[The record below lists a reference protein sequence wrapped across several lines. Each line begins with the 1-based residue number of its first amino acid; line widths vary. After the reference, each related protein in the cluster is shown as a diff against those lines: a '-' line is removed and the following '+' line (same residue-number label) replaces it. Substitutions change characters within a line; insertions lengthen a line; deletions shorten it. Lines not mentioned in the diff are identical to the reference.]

1 MNQVPPKTSA
11 TFQSSF
17 FRGQQQR
24 KLAYYAD
31 ILPVRIDSVTDNP
44 LCAGS
49 NENPSISCVIVASTV
64 CVVLEDGDDQTLVR
78 AQLVA
83 GLREAVDSG
92 EFLQRIP
99 SGFLGLN

>member
-1 MNQVPPKTSA
+1 MNPVPSKA
-11 TFQSSF
+11 TASLQSSF
-17 FRGQQQR
+17 FRGQEQR

-31 ILPVRIDSVTDNP
+31 VLPVRIGSVTDNP

-49 NENPSISCVIVASTV
+49 NDNPNVSCVIVASTV
-64 CVVLEDGDDQTLVR
+64 CVVLEDGDDQTLLR

-92 EFLQRIP
+92 EFLRRIP
-99 SGFLGLN
+99 PGFLGLN